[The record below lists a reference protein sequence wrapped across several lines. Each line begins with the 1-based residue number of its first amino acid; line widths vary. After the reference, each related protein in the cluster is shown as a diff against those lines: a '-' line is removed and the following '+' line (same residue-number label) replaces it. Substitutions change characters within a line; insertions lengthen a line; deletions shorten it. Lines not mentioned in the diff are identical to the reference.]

1 MNIFKDKDGLK
12 KPVKLKEEVNWKQ
25 GFVQLTTL
33 QMLKIFFIKKL
44 ILGKDGVEEYAR
56 VVSENIKS
64 GKFDSHSN
72 HSKSHLEKT
81 GHHAIPEEDII
92 KVYQIAVVLDG
103 EVVEVLRAQ
112 EKLADI
118 ILSSPKFVLFS
129 SEETDVEIGGTYAKE
144 RFYSKDGKQ
153 LTRDSTNSEAS

>member
-1 MNIFKDKDGLK
+1 MSIFKNKDGLK
-12 KPVKLKEEVNWKQ
+12 KPAKVKEEVTWKQ

-81 GHHAIPEEDII
+81 GHHAIPDEEVI
-92 KVYQIAVVLDG
+92 KVYQIAVVLDD

-118 ILSSPKFVLFS
+118 LLSSPKFISFS
-129 SEETDVEIGGTYAKE
+129 SEETDVEIGGHYVKE
-144 RFYSKDGKQ
+144 RFYSKDGKE
-153 LTRDSTNSEAS
+153 LTRDSSNTEAS